1 MYTLQ
6 FGTEGAFLSVT
17 IRLDSKNLKSYTIGD
32 RYNIDSL
39 YIKHNT
45 LGEYDLSGAWYIYNI
60 TFEGPT
66 PYMITLRLIRNGS
79 KHCLPGDGTSIQAS
93 QVESLFG
100 IKNYKAEED
109 FFITLRTDKT
119 VYHSLVRA
127 SYRLKYKA
135 LPIFMPDGSLKIV
148 NFNDRP
154 IVEPLLY
161 HTITAEK
168 ATLSF
173 QKGSKG
179 IEEYPTATYI
189 LDYFQVHNLYY
200 PAGTIIKYDIN
211 SKQAI
216 IISDISVNII
226 HGHKA
231 GSSTARCYLIA
242 QN

>member
-1 MYTLQ
+1 MYNLQ

-17 IRLDSKNLKSYTIGD
+17 IKLDNKNLKNYTIGD

-39 YIKHNT
+39 YLKSTT
-45 LGEYDLSGAWYIYNI
+45 LGEYDLSGVWYIYNI
-60 TFEGPT
+60 AFDGPT
-66 PYMITLRLIRNGS
+66 PYMMTLRLIRNGS
-79 KHCLPGDGTSIQAS
+79 NHCFPGDGSSIQAS

-100 IKNYKAEED
+100 IKNYKTEED
-109 FFITLRTDKT
+109 FYITLRTDKT
-119 VYHSLVRA
+119 IYHSLVKA
-127 SYRLKYKA
+127 AYRLKYKA

-154 IVEPLLY
+154 IVDPLLY
-161 HTITAEK
+161 YTITAER

-173 QKGSKG
+173 QKGARG

-189 LDYFQVHNLYY
+189 LDYFQVQNLYY

-216 IISDISVNII
+216 IISDISIDIV
-226 HGHKA
+226 HGYKA
-231 GSSTARCYLIA
+231 GNSTARCYLIA
-242 QN
+242 QV